1 MLPYSSYA
9 AAIQQIQN
17 LNHELAMFNHHGVRY
32 GQHPDQSVATLGGS
46 YFGLNNWSLPFSF
59 LKSVHRPEKPPFS
72 YIALIAMAI
81 SSAPDQRLTLSG
93 IYKYIMDN
101 FPYYRENRQG
111 WQNSIRH
118 NLSLNDCFIK
128 VPRDKAPGAKG
139 GGGQQADDPSAGSDG
154 LAGGAA
160 GKGSYWMLDPS
171 ANDMFEQGNYRRR
184 RTRRQRNAKMILNGH
199 FQGSPFALAFPP
211 AGPPVDFMGPSSSVV
226 HLQQE
231 SVGAREHRHDGS
243 DLHHLIVRND
253 LIQQVDLADPASV
266 LLGAAGCYHPAFG
279 HGPSSTSAALLR
291 RCGSGMP
298 PPSSPDGSSTTSAG
312 LSLPGTAGD
321 NGSMNGANQLDGRW
335 MQESDFETSS
345 STADTVSNRRTGSP
359 EEMTIEGVSE
369 DLNCVLEES
378 DFGQLRGESLSNG
391 VAMEDGDGQRAMNSE
406 SAQASRHRRKRSPKS
421 VNYWSQSTPHISSNQ
436 LDAFLLNELSSLR
449 VKGCDLAA
457 SSYAN
462 AASPEVR
469 SSSERS
475 GPFTALGF
483 TTHELQGIPPL
494 KPTFPKQ
501 TIMASGAESRTSS
514 LTPSSATLASLE
526 RLVTGTGNDGN
537 VNSPQAAGNG
547 CSLGAES
554 PKPSTNPSDC
564 CGMATKVGGL
574 KSSNFTIESI
584 MRRD

>member
-9 AAIQQIQN
+9 AAIQQIQS

-32 GQHPDQSVATLGGS
+32 GQHPDPGVATLGGS

-128 VPRDKAPGAKG
+128 VPRDKASGAKG
-139 GGGQQADDPSAGSDG
+139 GGGQQADDPSGGSDG
-154 LAGGAA
+154 VAGGAA

-231 SVGAREHRHDGS
+231 SIGSREHRHDAS

-291 RCGSGMP
+291 RCSGMP
-298 PPSSPDGSSTTSAG
+298 PPSSPDGSSTASAG
-312 LSLPGTAGD
+312 LSLAGTAGD
-321 NGSMNGANQLDGRW
+321 NGSVHGEDQLGRGW

-345 STADTVSNRRTGSP
+345 SAADAVGNRRTRSP
-359 EEMTIEGVSE
+359 EETDIQGVSE
-369 DLNCVLEES
+369 DLNCILEEA
-378 DFGQLRGESLSNG
+378 DFGQPRRESLSNG
-391 VAMEDGDGQRAMNSE
+391 VAMDDGEAQRAVNSE
-406 SAQASRHRRKRSPKS
+406 NAHTSRHRRKRSPKS
-421 VNYWSQSTPHISSNQ
+421 VNYWSQSTPNFGSNQ

-449 VKGCDLAA
+449 VKGCDVATSL
-457 SSYAN
+457 YAI
-462 AASPEVR
+462 PEGR
-469 SSSERS
+469 SSSDRS
-475 GPFTALGF
+475 GPFTAAHSALGF
-483 TTHELQGIPPL
+483 TTHELQGTPPL

-501 TIMASGAESRTSS
+501 TIGVESRTSS
-514 LTPSSATLASLE
+514 ATPSSATLASLE
-526 RLVTGTGNDGN
+526 RLVTGTGNDAN
-537 VNSPQAAGNG
+537 VNSPPTAAGNG
-547 CSLGAES
+547 CPLGTDS
-554 PKPSTNPSDC
+554 PKASTIPTDC
-564 CGMATKVGGL
+564 CGKGTKVGGL